1 MTANVEQVLSK
12 LSPEELALLKAAY
25 QAGIK
30 TPTAILNATK
40 TAQLGILEFGETE
53 FYIPET
59 GQPLV
64 WVPVQ
69 RCLMPILAGTH
80 SYPNLLPFYNTVYW
94 STPKKQAKTST
105 SGAYSRWRAEA
116 ATLNDEILFFANDE
130 AQSRGR
136 AYEAITKSIEL
147 NPHYDKVKRV
157 LYDKDG
163 NAVWRII
170 EDYLEHIPTRTRVK
184 AVNVDYRGEAGANPT
199 LSVWCID
206 QETELLTDKGWVTY
220 DTFNVDTMKV
230 ATRNPVTGAF
240 EWQKPKAVNIKPFSG
255 SMYAVHG
262 KQIDMSVTPNHRLWA
277 KTASTY
283 SEKHAGP
290 LHFLHVE
297 EAASRSATFIPDSFS
312 SWTPSNTE
320 ELEPELEIDA
330 KLYAR
335 FMGWYLSEG
344 CTHKDEAVLISQSNM
359 YNPDKLD
366 EIVALVEEMG
376 YKPGIWNAE
385 NTHTCVA
392 IYDKSLVAYCKRFGT
407 QDKRYVPQWLKESKY
422 LSEFLACYI
431 KGDGHLETL
440 ANRIKIGTISKR
452 MCDDLQEIGL
462 KLGYWVSSGEYVD
475 ARSPKQIQ
483 YTIRLYDGHEGQH
496 CWTVRKPMWQREDYQ
511 GIVWCPSTENGII
524 TVRRNGKVY
533 QTGNTE
539 VWGYDSDKQ
548 EKLFDE
554 MTDVLTR
561 ERSQRYLEG
570 YAGYVGRSKIQ
581 KKVEDLLV
589 EPDRGGRQLSLADI
603 PDWPGV
609 EREQLGDK
617 APDQIQLPCYV
628 NDAAGVFGFIDRNEI
643 ARTRWPWCQ
652 GPEAEAY
659 YHRQAITLTPEQ
671 YDRLHLN
678 HWVSPVTAFLPIEW
692 HAACADPTVP
702 ILTPWRRPVSITE
715 PPRLGE
721 RDSEGRDLLALY
733 MAPSNWEI
741 VGPPQAVVL
750 SVDASVAGDCTA
762 LSAFTRHPTRHQDVV
777 HRRAYKWDPPKGGKL
792 DYNYTPNARTG
803 YSLVQQTVKLCM
815 EYNVVQ
821 LSYDEWQLHHMM
833 NELRQRELTW
843 CKPFSQ
849 ATARDVADKQLY
861 DLIKEKRYSYNPDE
875 PELDL
880 ISIRAHIQN
889 AARKQRAGEDTKL
902 HIIKA
907 SDEGKIDL
915 VITMSMGTA
924 ETLRL
929 DL

>member
-40 TAQLGILEFGETE
+40 TAQLSILEFGETE

-69 RCLMPILAGTH
+69 RVLLPIIAGTH
-80 SYPNLLPFYNTVYW
+80 NYPALLPFYSTVYW
-94 STPKKQAKTST
+94 STIKKTAKTST
-105 SGAYSRWRAEA
+105 SGSYARWRAEA

-147 NPHYDKVKRV
+147 NPRYDKVKRV
-157 LYDKDG
+157 LYDRDG

-170 EDYLEHIPTRTRVK
+170 ADYLEHIPTRTRVK

-199 LSVWCID
+199 LSVW
-206 QETELLTDKGWVTY
+206 
-220 DTFNVDTMKV
+220 
-230 ATRNPVTGAF
+230 
-240 EWQKPKAVNIKPFSG
+240 
-255 SMYAVHG
+255 
-262 KQIDMSVTPNHRLWA
+262 
-277 KTASTY
+277 
-283 SEKHAGP
+283 
-290 LHFLHVE
+290 
-297 EAASRSATFIPDSFS
+297 
-312 SWTPSNTE
+312 
-320 ELEPELEIDA
+320 
-330 KLYAR
+330 
-335 FMGWYLSEG
+335 
-344 CTHKDEAVLISQSNM
+344 
-359 YNPDKLD
+359 
-366 EIVALVEEMG
+366 
-376 YKPGIWNAE
+376 
-385 NTHTCVA
+385 
-392 IYDKSLVAYCKRFGT
+392 
-407 QDKRYVPQWLKESKY
+407 
-422 LSEFLACYI
+422 
-431 KGDGHLETL
+431 
-440 ANRIKIGTISKR
+440 
-452 MCDDLQEIGL
+452 
-462 KLGYWVSSGEYVD
+462 
-475 ARSPKQIQ
+475 
-483 YTIRLYDGHEGQH
+483 
-496 CWTVRKPMWQREDYQ
+496 
-511 GIVWCPSTENGII
+511 
-524 TVRRNGKVY
+524 
-533 QTGNTE
+533 TE

-589 EPDRGGRQLSLADI
+589 EPGRGGRQLSLKDI

-609 EREQLGDK
+609 EREQLGDR
-617 APDQIQLPCYV
+617 APDQIQLPVYV

-833 NELRQRELTW
+833 NELRQQELTW

-880 ISIRAHIQN
+880 VSVRSHIQN